1 MDYKLSLNVRCPL
14 DLLEVCPSY
23 AQTPIVEISALNN
36 IRLLIKDETNRMGLG
51 SFKALGGIYA
61 VAKFLLEQWQEEN
74 GSELP
79 VRRLTDLEVRGW
91 SNKFTFVCASA
102 GNHGIAVAK
111 GAELFNANS
120 RVHIA
125 DSVPAS
131 FAQRLTALGAV
142 VIRSGETYEES
153 MFVAM
158 NDNSNGEILL
168 ADSSWTGY
176 YHLPM
181 LVMEGYTVIAEEMRQ
196 VFLLND
202 SWPTH
207 VFLQAGVGGLAA
219 SMAFEI
225 RKNWKKQP
233 KIIVV
238 EPDAAP
244 CLFESHKLR
253 RTTTVSGPISSM
265 GRLDC
270 KEPSL
275 IAFNILKELADD
287 FVCVSDDDALTAV
300 NFLAQNELATTPSG
314 AAGLAA
320 ILSNAKLDIAIPDNS
335 ICLVI
340 ATEGSIYAN
349 EFSGSKLD

>member
-1 MDYKLSLNVRCPL
+1 MDYQLSLNVRCAL
-14 DLLEVCPSY
+14 DLLEICPAY
-23 AQTPIVEISALNN
+23 TQTPIVEISPLNN

-61 VAKFLLEQWQEEN
+61 VAKFLLEQWQKEN

-79 VRRLTDLEVRGW
+79 VQRLTDPEIRSW

-125 DSVPAS
+125 HSVPAS
-131 FAQRLTALGAV
+131 FAQRLATLGAV

-153 MFVAM
+153 MVAAM
-158 NDNSNGEILL
+158 NDNLNGETLL
-168 ADSSWTGY
+168 ADSSWPGY

-196 VFLLND
+196 VFLHEDN
-202 SWPTH
+202 WPTH

-225 RKNWKKQP
+225 RKNWKQQP
-233 KIIVV
+233 CIVVV
-238 EPDAAP
+238 EPLAAP
-244 CLFESHKLR
+244 CLFESYKQG

-275 IAFNILKELADD
+275 IAFKLLKELADD
-287 FVCVSDDDALTAV
+287 FVCVSDEDALAAAD
-300 NFLAQNELATTPSG
+300 FLAQNNLATTASG

-320 ILSNAKLDIAIPDNS
+320 ILSNAKLDITIPDNS
-335 ICLVI
+335 ICLAI
-340 ATEGSIYAN
+340 ATEGS
-349 EFSGSKLD
+349 S